1 MAFAKLAV
9 NIFCDSGKA
18 NVIEIFKRLDDSN
31 FKVALWGWTYDGMAK
46 GRNKL
51 LEFLEI
57 EVKGVYNLI
66 KSGELSFARIGRQWG
81 AL

>member
-1 MAFAKLAV
+1 
-9 NIFCDSGKA
+9 
-18 NVIEIFKRLDDSN
+18 
-31 FKVALWGWTYDGMAK
+31 MAK

>member
-1 MAFAKLAV
+1 
-9 NIFCDSGKA
+9 
-18 NVIEIFKRLDDSN
+18 
-31 FKVALWGWTYDGMAK
+31 MAK

-81 AL
+81 ALQSLSKKWRECVRIELTKDGNAAPRLVLKTRGTTRHQSPP